1 MAKSKQNEKRED
13 KSPKLI
19 NIPDDPS
26 PEEARELFINR
37 ELSWLDFN
45 LRVLENARDK
55 ETPLAERLNF
65 LAITQSNQDEFV
77 SVRMGSLRRQ
87 RAGGLNTRD
96 FSGYTIREQIEA
108 VGKKLKRLIKKEYSC
123 YQRQIV
129 PALKRYGI
137 RFMDPEEL
145 DRQQLA
151 YAEQYYDREL
161 HPILTPMAVD
171 QGRPFPLIMHGT
183 QNIAVLLEHDGENQQ
198 IATVQVP
205 SNVPRLIEVPRGAW
219 DEEDLAADDVDREI
233 IDKHGADFIF
243 VEDLIKHFLG
253 RLFYGY
259 EILTAGDYRI
269 IRNADFD
276 LDEEDAPDLMIEIEE
291 QVRLRDWGPVLQLY
305 YETKLDPRLLSFLQ
319 TEMEVKEEDLYPVSG
334 PLDLTF
340 LSELRS
346 KAALKVLPELRYHP
360 FSPQPPAMLPQD
372 QDIFTTISEKDIL
385 LSHPYESF
393 EPVMDLIAQAA
404 EDPDVLAIK
413 QTLYRVSGKSPIIAN
428 LAKAARNGKQVLVL
442 LELKA
447 RFDEDN
453 NIHWARALEEAG
465 CHVIYGLV
473 GLKTHSKITLIVR
486 REEQGIKRYIH
497 LGTGN
502 YNDATAKIYTDI
514 GFLTTSEALGEDA
527 TNFFNLISGYAE
539 PPTWNKLA
547 TAPLNLRETFYGL
560 IDREIQAAESG
571 YTAHIVA
578 KMNSLCDEGI
588 IRKLYRASQ
597 AGVKI
602 ELIVRGLN
610 SLRAGVP
617 GLSENITVRS
627 LVGRY
632 LEHSRIYAFYNKGRR
647 EVYCSSADWMPRNL
661 DRRVEL
667 LFPIEDKVAEE
678 RLYEILNL
686 QLQDTERS
694 FVMQPDGEYKQ
705 LDLRSVR
712 DRLDSMNH
720 QENLAMERAHHTSRS
735 SSAVKFEPRDV
746 HDAMNEYL

>member
-1 MAKSKQNEKRED
+1 MPKTKQND
-13 KSPKLI
+13 KPSKLV
-19 NIPDDPS
+19 NIPDDPT
-26 PEEARELFINR
+26 PEEARKLFINR

-96 FSGYTIREQIEA
+96 FSGYTINEQIDA

-137 RFMDPEEL
+137 RFLLPEEL
-145 DRQQLA
+145 DSQQMA
-151 YAEQYYDREL
+151 YAEQFYDREL

-183 QNIAVLLEHDGENQQ
+183 QNIAVLLEQEGEDQHF
-198 IATVQVP
+198 ATVQVP
-205 SNVPRLIEVPRGAW
+205 SNVPRLVEIPRGTW
-219 DEEDLAADDVDREI
+219 SEEELANEDYDPEI
-233 IDKHGADFIF
+233 IEKYGADFIF
-243 VEDLIKHFLG
+243 VEDLISQFLG
-253 RLFYGY
+253 RLFYGFT
-259 EILTAGDYRI
+259 ILTAGDYRI

-291 QVRLRDWGPVLQLY
+291 QVRLRNWGPVLQLY
-305 YETKLDPRLLSFLQ
+305 YENKLDPRLLSFLQ
-319 TEMEVKEEDLYPVSG
+319 SAMEVKEEDLYPVSG

-340 LSELRS
+340 LSELRG
-346 KAALKVLPELRYHP
+346 KYALKLLPELRYHP
-360 FSPQPPAMLPQD
+360 FTPQHPAMLPYD
-372 QDIFTTISEKDIL
+372 QDLFTAISEKDIL

-393 EPVMDLIAQAA
+393 DPVMDLIAQAA

-428 LAKAARNGKQVLVL
+428 LAKAARNGKQVMVL

-486 REEQGIKRYIH
+486 REEQGIRRYVH

-502 YNDATAKIYTDI
+502 YNDATAKIYTDL

-539 PPTWNKLA
+539 PPTWNKIA
-547 TAPLNLRETFYGL
+547 VAPLNLRETFYGL
-560 IDREIQAAESG
+560 IDREIKAAEAG
-571 YTAHIVA
+571 YTGHIKA

-588 IRKLYRASQ
+588 IRKLYEASQ

-617 GLSENITVRS
+617 GLSENIHVRS

-667 LFPIEDKVAEE
+667 LFPIEDHEAEE
-678 RLYEILNL
+678 RIYEILDL

-694 FVMQPDGEYKQ
+694 FVMEPDGEYKQ

-712 DRLDSMNH
+712 DRLDSMTR
-720 QENLAMERAHHTSRS
+720 QEDLSLKRTHHS
-735 SSAVKFEPRDV
+735 SSSTVDAPFKPRDDQ
-746 HDAMNEYL
+746 DAINEYL

>member
-1 MAKSKQNEKRED
+1 MTKGNPSESDNTMKFVT
-13 KSPKLI
+13 
-19 NIPDDPS
+19 IPDDPT

-55 ETPLAERLNF
+55 DTPLAERLNF
-65 LAITQSNQDEFV
+65 LSITQSNQDEFV

-96 FSGYTIREQIEA
+96 FSGYTINEQITA
-108 VGKKLKRLIKKEYSC
+108 VGKKLKRLIKKQYSC

-129 PALKRYGI
+129 PALHRYGI
-137 RFMDPEEL
+137 RILLPEEL
-145 DRQQLA
+145 DSRQMA
-151 YAEQYYDREL
+151 YAEQYFDREL

-183 QNIAVLLEHDGENQQ
+183 QNIAVLLEQEGKEQHF
-198 IATVQVP
+198 ATVQVP
-205 SNVPRLIEVPRGAW
+205 SNVPRLVEVPRGAW
-219 DEEDLAADDVDREI
+219 SDEELSTEDIDVEI
-233 IDKHGADFIF
+233 VEQYGADFIF
-243 VEDLIKHFLG
+243 VEDLITHYLG

-259 EILTAGDYRI
+259 KILTAGDYRI

-291 QVRLRDWGPVLQLY
+291 QVRLRNWGPVLQLY
-305 YETKLDPRLLSFLQ
+305 YEAKLDPRLLSFLQ
-319 TEMEVKEEDLYPVSG
+319 TAMEVNEEDLYPVPG

-340 LSELRS
+340 LSELRGKS
-346 KAALKVLPELRYHP
+346 ALKVLPELRYHP
-360 FSPQPPAMLPQD
+360 FVPQYPAMLPQD
-372 QDIFTTISEKDIL
+372 QDLFETISEKDIL

-428 LAKAARNGKQVLVL
+428 LAQAARNGKQVLVL

-453 NIHWARALEEAG
+453 NIHWARELEEAG

-486 REEQGIKRYIH
+486 REEQGIKRYVH

-502 YNDATAKIYTDI
+502 YNDATAKIYTDL

-539 PPTWNKLA
+539 PPTWNKIA

-560 IDREIQAAESG
+560 IDREIQAAEAG
-571 YTAHIVA
+571 YTGHIVA

-588 IRKLYRASQ
+588 IRRLYRASQ

-617 GLSENITVRS
+617 GLSENIHVRS

-667 LFPIEDKVAEE
+667 LFPIEDEVAEE
-678 RLYEILNL
+678 RIYEILDL
-686 QLQDTERS
+686 QLRDTERS
-694 FVMQPDGEYKQ
+694 FIMQPDGEYKQ

-712 DRLDSMNH
+712 DRLDSMTS
-720 QENLAMERAHHTSRS
+720 QENLALERAHHSNGSSRS
-735 SSAVKFEPRDV
+735 VAFEPRDV